1 MSSRIFFFYLSFFIL
16 LLNIFTT
23 FVEAS
28 PEIVTKKPKI
38 CLVLKGGGA
47 LGLAHVGVLK
57 VLEKNRVPVH
67 CIAGASMGSIVGAAY
82 ASGNTI
88 EDLEKV
94 LSTTNWDELFGE
106 NIARETRAFRLKPG
120 RNRELYGDAKLSFKD
135 GKLQSPTGIIQGQN
149 IRPMFQTIFGDL
161 PTPVNFDS
169 LPVPFR
175 AITSDVETGEKYVPV
190 SGDLA
195 TVVRASMSVPGAF
208 SPVSIDGKLLVDG
221 GIADNLPVDVALEM
235 GADILIVID
244 LYSELAKGE
253 SLTSP
258 LSVSG
263 QMVNLLFLQ
272 NSRASRAL
280 VRPQDVL
287 VEPNVAAYTALQ
299 FDKGLELIKI
309 GEDAA
314 NQVLPA
320 IQKLS
325 ISEEQYQKYSE
336 ARTAKKTFSKPLD
349 FVRIKGESHMSPE
362 RLAKEFRLKEGDL
375 FNREVMGEDIQ
386 NLYQTGYF
394 QSVQYSLIQDG
405 DKEGLEVDVK
415 QKEWLDNFVRLGFAL
430 QDDFNGNDGFR
441 LGFAYRMNTTLTKD
455 GYHEVQAEIGII
467 PKISYELY
475 QPIGDESA
483 YFINPILGY
492 GRSQIVLRDGG
503 EQIAEYFRSE
513 TFGTLNLGR
522 KLGTSGE
529 AYVGATR
536 SLGKLSRNVGD
547 PVLPE
552 FDYDVG
558 DLASG
563 ITLDTLDRADFA
575 TSGYS
580 FNPRYRQSM
589 ETLGA
594 SDDFSDVSGNL
605 TLPYTFDRNTLTLRL
620 DGANTFGNRPVERS
634 YAIGGFGSVSGFAQN
649 SLVASDYLM
658 TQLIAF
664 RRFSE
669 VANPLFNLSFFLGG
683 SVEVTNISNDSMKL
697 KDEGLVTSGS
707 VIAGGDTPIVP
718 VYFGVGLA
726 DTGDKAVYFS
736 VGRLGRSGR
745 NN

>member
-1 MSSRIFFFYLSFFIL
+1 
-16 LLNIFTT
+16 
-23 FVEAS
+23 
-28 PEIVTKKPKI
+28 
-38 CLVLKGGGA
+38 
-47 LGLAHVGVLK
+47 
-57 VLEKNRVPVH
+57 
-67 CIAGASMGSIVGAAY
+67 
-82 ASGNTI
+82 
-88 EDLEKV
+88 
-94 LSTTNWDELFGE
+94 
-106 NIARETRAFRLKPG
+106 
-120 RNRELYGDAKLSFKD
+120 
-135 GKLQSPTGIIQGQN
+135 
-149 IRPMFQTIFGDL
+149 MFQTIFGDL

-244 LYSELAKGE
+244 LYSELSKGE
-253 SLTSP
+253 NLTSP

-287 VEPNVAAYTALQ
+287 VEPNVAEYTALQ
-299 FDKGLELIKI
+299 FDKGPELIKI

-336 ARTAKKTFSKPLD
+336 ARRAKKTFSKPLD

-441 LGFAYRMNTTLTKD
+441 LGFAYRMNTSLTKD

-634 YAIGGFGSVSGFAQN
+634 YAIGGFGSVSGFG
-649 SLVASDYLM
+649 SD
-658 TQLIAF
+658 F
-664 RRFSE
+664 
-669 VANPLFNLSFFLGG
+669 G
-683 SVEVTNISNDSMKL
+683 S
-697 KDEGLVTSGS
+697 G
-707 VIAGGDTPIVP
+707 
-718 VYFGVGLA
+718 
-726 DTGDKAVYFS
+726 
-736 VGRLGRSGR
+736 
-745 NN
+745 

>member
-1 MSSRIFFFYLSFFIL
+1 
-16 LLNIFTT
+16 
-23 FVEAS
+23 
-28 PEIVTKKPKI
+28 
-38 CLVLKGGGA
+38 
-47 LGLAHVGVLK
+47 VGVLK
-57 VLEKNRVPVH
+57 VLEKNRVPIH

-106 NIARETRAFRLKPG
+106 NISRETRAFRLKPG

-149 IRPMFQTIFGDL
+149 IRPMFQGIFGDL

-175 AITSDVETGEKYVPV
+175 AITSDVETGEKYVPA

-208 SPVSIDGKLLVDG
+208 SPVRIDGKLLVDG

-244 LYSELAKGE
+244 LYSELSKGE
-253 SLTSP
+253 SLTTP
-258 LSVSG
+258 LTVSG

-299 FDKGLELIKI
+299 FDKGAELMKI

-325 ISEEQYQKYSE
+325 ISEEEYQKYSV

-386 NLYQTGYF
+386 NLYQSGYF
-394 QSVQYSLIQDG
+394 QSVQYSLIKDG
-405 DKEGLEVDVK
+405 DKDGLEVDVK

-430 QDDFNGNDGFR
+430 QDDFAGNDGFR
-441 LGFAYRMNTTLTKD
+441 LGFAYRMNTKITKD

-475 QPIGDESA
+475 QPIGDESP
-483 YFINPILGY
+483 YFINPTIGF
-492 GRSQIVLRDGG
+492 GRSQIILRDGS

-513 TFGTLNLGR
+513 TFGSFNLGR
-522 KLGTSGE
+522 KLGTVGE

-536 SLGKLSRNVGD
+536 SFGKLSRNVGD

-558 DLASG
+558 ELSTG
-563 ITLDTLDRADFA
+563 ISVDTLDRADFA
-575 TSGYS
+575 TTGFLFS
-580 FNPRYRQSM
+580 PRFRQSID
-589 ETLGA
+589 TLGA
-594 SDDFSDVSGNL
+594 SDNFSDVSGTA
-605 TLPYTFDRNTLTLRL
+605 TLPYTFDRNTIALRV
-620 DGANTFGNRPVERS
+620 DGANTFGERPVERS

-649 SLVASDYLM
+649 SLIASDYLM
-658 TQLIAF
+658 TQVVGF

-669 VANPLFNLSFFLGG
+669 VANPLFNLAFFLGATA
-683 SVEVTNISNDSMKL
+683 EVTNISNDSAKL
-697 KDEGLVTSGS
+697 KDEGLITSGS
-707 VIAGGDTPIVP
+707 LIAGGDTPIVP